1 METKKRMKNSKCYYP
16 CLTLWKVRPWKP
28 MTALLMELCQIMKA
42 NHQSFNNK
50 FPKLFCLKNLR
61 SCFLDAAVSGIP
73 QWNEPVAKKVTQAR
87 KGHKLDINSVSLATE
102 FSLVSKLLQKMIPKK
117 NCQPRPGWACD
128 KSSVMLSFL
137 WLCTKMEDSW
147 VDSMIIQ
154 SVL

>member
-16 CLTLWKVRPWKP
+16 CLTLRKVRPWKP

-61 SCFLDAAVSGIP
+61 SCFLDAAVSGIL

-87 KGHKLDINSVSLATE
+87 KGLDINSVSLATE
-102 FSLVSKLLQKMIPKK
+102 FSLVSFLLLILKLLQKMIPKK
-117 NCQPRPGWACD
+117 IANQDQVEPVIKAGLCC
-128 KSSVMLSFL
+128 LSCGYVPKWKTHEWTL
-137 WLCTKMEDSW
+137 W
-147 VDSMIIQ
+147 
-154 SVL
+154 

>member
-42 NHQSFNNK
+42 NHQSFKNK
-50 FPKLFCLKNLR
+50 FPKLFCLTNLR
-61 SCFLDAAVSGIP
+61 SCFLDTAVSGIP

-117 NCQPRPGWACD
+117 KCQPRPGWACD

-137 WLCTKMEDSW
+137 CLCTKMEDSW

>member
-28 MTALLMELCQIMKA
+28 MTALLMELCQIMMA
-42 NHQSFNNK
+42 NHQSFKNK

-87 KGHKLDINSVSLATE
+87 KGLDINSVSLATE